1 MFAAFLY
8 LAVFSSGPAGLSMLE
23 AFLDAALSRL
33 SGILNMFSSICCL
46 QGCLTF
52 HIMIIFNYAIISFCI
67 FVYIYCLLKF
77 EDDDDFLLR
86 ECSVAQS
93 GDRELRLKLG
103 IWAAAPRDLGITPSA
118 HSYTHS
124 STAGV
129 CICNLSWYFIAQG
142 DCIARKQASQTPQLF
157 SELRIRGGKAWP
169 KDHLPTIVFS
179 M

>member
-93 GDRELRLKLG
+93 GDRELRLELG
-103 IWAAAPRDLGITPSA
+103 I
-118 HSYTHS
+118 
-124 STAGV
+124 
-129 CICNLSWYFIAQG
+129 
-142 DCIARKQASQTPQLF
+142 
-157 SELRIRGGKAWP
+157 
-169 KDHLPTIVFS
+169 
-179 M
+179 